1 MASKKATP
9 KSKKTTSEK
18 PSFGAKVKR
27 FFIKTTLWFLGL
39 SFFFVLLFKFVPVP
53 YTPLMLTRALE
64 HKADGKDMV
73 CSHDWVP
80 LEDISMNLQKAVV
93 ASEDGMFLKHNGF
106 DFSAMNKA
114 FKSNLK
120 GKKLK
125 GGSTISQ
132 QTAKNVFL
140 WQGRSY
146 IRKAFEAYF
155 TVLIELIWGKERIM
169 EVYLNSI
176 EMGDGVYGA
185 EAAAQH
191 WFHKSAKNLTKYEAA
206 SIAAILP
213 NPIKYKAVNSSA
225 YVEKRKNKT
234 LRVMRQVGKLTY

>member
-1 MASKKATP
+1 MAI
-9 KSKKTTSEK
+9 KKTKK
-18 PSFGAKVKR
+18 PIPKKENISFWSKLKR
-27 FFIKTTLWFLGL
+27 IIFKSCLWFLGI
-39 SFFFVLLFKFVPVP
+39 SIFVVVLFRFVPIF
-53 YTPLMLTRALE
+53 YTPLMLIRAIE
-64 HKADGKDMV
+64 HNQAGKDMV
-73 CSHDWVP
+73 CSHKWVP
-80 LEDISMNLQKAVV
+80 LEDISLNLPKAVV
-93 ASEDGMFLKHNGF
+93 ASEDGFFLKHNGF
-106 DFSAMNKA
+106 DFTAMNKA

-146 IRKAFEAYF
+146 VRKVLEAYF
-155 TVLIELIWGKERIM
+155 TVLIEVFWGKERIM

-185 EAAAQH
+185 EAASKH

-206 SIAAILP
+206 SIAVILP
-213 NPIKYKAVNSSA
+213 NPRKYKARNSSS
-225 YVEKRKNKT
+225 YIERRKNKT
-234 LRVMRQVGKLTY
+234 LRVMRQVGKLEY